1 MTYKHTPVDDMPYI
15 AYTSQADG
23 TPDIITGVTV
33 SPLTANVAQ
42 SGNTTFAADVV
53 GSGKFSKAVTW
64 KLTVESGGTLATG
77 TAISSAGK
85 LTVGAAQAT
94 NKKLYV
100 SAVTANGIESV
111 AAVVTVTS

>member
-1 MTYKHTPVDDMPYI
+1 MTYKQDFIEDNPYLV
-15 AYTSQADG
+15 YTSQKDG

-33 SPLTANVAQ
+33 SPLTVSVAQ
-42 SGNTTFAADVV
+42 SGNQTFKADVV
-53 GSGKFSKAVTW
+53 GSGAFSKAVTW
-64 KLTVESGGTLATG
+64 KLAVESGGTLATG
-77 TAISSAGK
+77 TAINGTGK

-100 SAVTANGIESV
+100 SAVAANGIESV